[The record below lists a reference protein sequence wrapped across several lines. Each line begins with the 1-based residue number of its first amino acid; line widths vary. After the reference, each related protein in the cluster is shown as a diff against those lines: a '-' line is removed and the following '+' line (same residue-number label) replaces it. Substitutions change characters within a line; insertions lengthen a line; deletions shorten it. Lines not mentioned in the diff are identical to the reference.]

1 MFESGS
7 SDSPESISM
16 NTLCDN
22 LTKDQPGI
30 GAGPVEVRRLDPLAG
45 SEWDDLV
52 ASHPEA
58 GLFHRAA
65 WARVLVRT
73 YGHHPLYLACYQAG
87 SLTALIPLMEV
98 RSVLTGRR
106 GVCVPFADYCGP
118 LYFAGGS
125 PRVALDALSA
135 LAKERGWRYFELRDG
150 PRPEPGASAAAS
162 FLAHS
167 LDLRGGPDKLFAGF
181 SSAVRRALRKAERG
195 DLKVEMRLD
204 REAVVT
210 FYRLHTRTRRRHGLP
225 PQSLAFFLNIY
236 EEIIQPGHG
245 SVVLASDGSTPVA
258 AAVYFHSGKHALY
271 KFGASD
277 ERLQATRANNLVMW
291 TAIRLLAERGYHSLH
306 FGRTSI
312 HNEGL
317 RRYKMGWG
325 SVETPLDYYR
335 LDPHA
340 GSWVVGKDVSTGAHN
355 AVFSRLP
362 ITVNRLLG
370 WALYAHR
377 D

>member
-1 MFESGS
+1 MNALRENPTKN
-7 SDSPESISM
+7 DPELDA
-16 NTLCDN
+16 T
-22 LTKDQPGI
+22 
-30 GAGPVEVRRLDPLAG
+30 PVEVRRLDPLVD
-45 SEWDDLV
+45 SEWDALV

-58 GLFHRAA
+58 GPFHLAA

-73 YGHHPLYLACYQAG
+73 YGHRPLYLACHQAG
-87 SLTALIPLMEV
+87 RLTALIPLMEV
-98 RSVLTGRR
+98 RSMITGRR

-118 LYFAGGS
+118 LYFAGGT
-125 PRVALDALSA
+125 PRVALKALSA
-135 LAKERGWRYFELRDG
+135 VALERRWQYFEIRDG

-162 FLAHS
+162 FLAHC

-195 DLKVEMRLD
+195 DLKVEVRPD
-204 REAVVT
+204 REALIA

-225 PQSLAFFLNIY
+225 PQSLAFFLYIH
-236 EEIIQPGHG
+236 EEIIKTGLG
-245 SVVLASDGSTPVA
+245 SLVMASDGSTPVA
-258 AAVYFHSGKHALY
+258 AAIFFHYGTQALY

-291 TAIRLLAERGYHSLH
+291 TGIQLLAEQGFQSLH
-306 FGRTSI
+306 FGRTSS

-317 RRYKMGWG
+317 RRYKLGWG
-325 SVETPLDYYR
+325 SVESTLDYFR
-335 LDPHA
+335 FDPNA
-340 GSWVVGKDVSTGAHN
+340 GSWMTGKDVSSGAHN

-362 ITVNRLLG
+362 LSLNRMLG
-370 WALYAHR
+370 WMLYAHR